1 MPIEALPETT
11 SRALTSSLVLTDARS
26 VVKELVDN
34 ALDARATTISVEIS
48 NNALDV
54 IQVKD
59 NGTGIDVQDRQ
70 LLCKR
75 GCTSKIRSLEDLD
88 RLGGSSLG
96 FRGEA
101 LASIVEL
108 SQAVVVTTRV
118 DGEVVGTSIK
128 YNASGMFSSS
138 SASHPVGTTIRVQD
152 FLMKI
157 PVRKQTALKESMK
170 TLQAIRSLL
179 FSFAFARPEVRL
191 SLKILKGKNDKI
203 NWTYA
208 PTSTASITEVATK
221 IVGKD
226 IVIGC
231 TAHDISSEDCDV
243 DLDNGWR
250 INALLLSA
258 ARGSANARNARQYI
272 SIDGRPVST
281 DRGTMRE
288 VAKSYKRHLQKT
300 LSSSEGSSVSRPFL
314 FMQIL
319 CPSGSYDVN
328 VEPTKDEVL
337 FARPD
342 QLLSLVECLFT
353 RAYPGVGEHTM
364 DVLENAWTTP
374 SRAMVPTSPQDT
386 SRIGLDHAE
395 LAEGSVQPDN
405 VPVALDA
412 EEMLTRPS
420 NTRNPFTIA
429 AMTAQVKPKRMDTEQ
444 DRASSSMNTTA
455 LADEEEA
462 EMFENIRTTV
472 TGSRKPSAP
481 PSSNSSL
488 RPTLTPSAGLSMR
501 RLVKASTATEDEQ
514 VGLSISDDSSSV
526 TVARKSNL
534 QTWLTPKSGFHQASG
549 ASVISP
555 NIQAPNSP
563 MNAPDVPDL
572 RSRSHNSMLSPP
584 FSSQTR
590 RGWGPGQ
597 KPFKVPLRR
606 QDQAESSGAS
616 SPTPP
621 SSIRGHG
628 QLSLQR
634 GLPGVP
640 AVSESGEDDGDDVH
654 SNLQSQLERTT
665 AGLERSPEN
674 GLLQPNSELDDIM
687 DFEHRKKAA
696 IAHQKRVVGV
706 LNSTSLQ
713 EGVGRSRQPES
724 SSAPLPLSGE
734 EELVDGANI
743 EDYGTRFG
751 NSKSRALV
759 PWTSNPH
766 RNRYLKALKDL
777 SHSHS
782 QPEDEIPL
790 ETAEQSNLLNTQ
802 IPAGALKKPELPTDD
817 PRAYFIRQQRKSRN
831 RKIYRTKSSKLPL
844 ERTPPEWMTFNLVL
858 TTNDFKDTKALSRKV
873 QALGFSDAYITHD
886 RAQHTD
892 FDDLHASIDNK
903 YGPVL
908 QKMVKTMFRGK
919 AEDGSELVPEDLK
932 IVTSKLSES

>member
-1 MPIEALPETT
+1 MPIDALPEIT
-11 SRALTSSLVLTDARS
+11 SRALTSSLVLTDAKS

-34 ALDARATTISVEIS
+34 ALDARATIISVEIS

-88 RLGGSSLG
+88 RLGGSYLG

-108 SQAVVVTTRV
+108 SQAVIVTTRV

-128 YNASGMFSSS
+128 YIASGMLSFSSS

-152 FLMKI
+152 FLTKI

-170 TLQAIRSLL
+170 TLHAIRSLL

-208 PTSTASITEVATK
+208 PASIASITEVATK

-226 IVIGC
+226 IVTEC
-231 TAHDISSEDCDV
+231 TAHNISSEDCDV
-243 DLDNGWR
+243 DLDNGWS

-258 ARGSANARNARQYI
+258 APGSANARNARQYI

-288 VAKSYKRHLQKT
+288 VAKSYKRHLHKA

-314 FMQIL
+314 FMQIR

-353 RAYPGVGEHTM
+353 RAYSGVGEHTI
-364 DVLENAWTTP
+364 DVLEDAWTTP
-374 SRAMVPTSPQDT
+374 SRAMVPTSPQDKC
-386 SRIGLDHAE
+386 RIGLDHAE
-395 LAEGSVQPDN
+395 LEEGSVQRDN
-405 VPVALDA
+405 IPVALDA
-412 EEMLTRPS
+412 EEMLTHPS
-420 NTRNPFTIA
+420 STRNPFTIA
-429 AMTAQVKPKRMDTEQ
+429 AMTAQVKPKRMDTDQ
-444 DRASSSMNTTA
+444 DRSSSSMNATA
-455 LADEEEA
+455 LTDEEEV
-462 EMFENIRTTV
+462 ETFKNIRTIV
-472 TGSRKPSAP
+472 TGSRKPSAS
-481 PSSNSSL
+481 PSGSSSL
-488 RPTLTPSAGLSMR
+488 SLTLTPNPGLSMR
-501 RLVKASTATEDEQ
+501 RLFKASTATEDEQ
-514 VGLSISDDSSSV
+514 VGLRISDDSNSV
-526 TVARKSNL
+526 SVAQKSNL
-534 QTWLTPKSGFHQASG
+534 QTWLSLKPGFYQASS

-563 MNAPDVPDL
+563 MNAPDVPNL

-584 FSSQTR
+584 SSRQTR
-590 RGWGPGQ
+590 RGWGPSQ

-606 QDQAESSGAS
+606 QDQAESSGAL

-621 SSIRGHG
+621 SSRRGHG

-634 GLPGVP
+634 GLRGVP
-640 AVSESGEDDGDDVH
+640 AVSEPGEDDSEDIH
-654 SNLQSQLERTT
+654 SDLQFQLERTT

-687 DFEHRKKAA
+687 DFEYRKKAA
-696 IAHQKRVVGV
+696 IAHQKRVFGL
-706 LNSTSLQ
+706 LNSTSPQ

-724 SSAPLPLSGE
+724 SSGPVPLSGG
-734 EELVDGANI
+734 EELVEDANI
-743 EDYGTRFG
+743 EDYDARFG
-751 NSKSRALV
+751 NSKSRAAV
-759 PWTSNPH
+759 PSTSNPH

-777 SHSHS
+777 SHSHP
-782 QPEDEIPL
+782 QPEGEIPL
-790 ETAEQSNLLNTQ
+790 ESAEQSNLSDTQ

-817 PRAYFIRQQRKSRN
+817 PRAYFMRQQQKSGN

-844 ERTPPEWMTFNLVL
+844 ERTPPELTTFNLVL
-858 TTNDFKDTKALSRKV
+858 TTNDFKDTKGLYRKV
-873 QALGFSDAYITHD
+873 RKLGFSDSYITHD
-886 RAQHTD
+886 QAQYTD
-892 FDDLHASIDNK
+892 FDDLHASIDTK

-919 AEDGSELVPEDLK
+919 AEDGSDHVPEDLK
-932 IVTSKLSES
+932 IFDVKVI